1 MVRLKT
7 FAALALALLCGV
19 SGTAFAQQRPDDLLL
34 QFQQR
39 LQQGDANEDDGGSGQ
54 NPVQDQTGGRGTT
67 LTPQQDLF
75 SPASP
80 IELAYRKRFQEFD
93 QTPSVR
99 LPSDMEQEQS
109 LKQLQKSGK
118 WSFNLKQ
125 IGYDV
130 LQVPAGAPA
139 PRLLGGVSDSYIL
152 GIGDQ
157 LSITLRGQTNS
168 TRQLYVG
175 RDGQVILP
183 NLPPVVAAGRSFADF
198 RSDLEAQVA
207 SSLLETQVFVTLGS
221 VRQLSILVGGEV
233 SNPGMVT
240 VSSLSSVIDALAA
253 AKGINKTG
261 TLRAVQLIRDGQTHT
276 LDLYPVLLGI
286 GKPED
291 MALREGDRI
300 VVPPVGPTVAVFAA
314 VSRPG
319 IYEIKGGS
327 LPVQEALRFAGGA
340 LSADGQRFVR
350 ISLGPDGRGGVSE
363 TTSAKGTLKRGDM
376 LGVITR
382 SGGTRGAI
390 YLSGHVT
397 SQGWISLS
405 ASPSLRALL
414 ADRSLLRNEPYLPFV
429 VVKRQNAATM
439 ATEYKGVD
447 GAHLQRG
454 GEDFP
459 LQDQDQVIILSQ
471 NEIRYLN
478 SYDVS
483 QVLAGSDPA
492 YGFSASDWANE
503 RNKEKELGQAQTQTG
518 RANGNAQAASGQQD
532 GPSLQQDPT
541 ASLDDRRV
549 RKALKTCEGLRFL
562 ANEIAEKGTLT
573 IDLGP
578 QEASPPRNVQP
589 CPDIYD
595 KYPALLSFV
604 LHHAMSV
611 SGAIY
616 RPGRYPVSDEGFLA
630 DILAAAGGATGKADP
645 DGVEVTQLR
654 DAVAMR
660 QKIPLALAQS
670 DFLIGPSA
678 SVVVAE
684 RFTNIDGGL
693 VTLGGEVRH
702 PGRYALLRGERLSQL
717 LSRAGG
723 LTDEAYVLGAV
734 FRRDSIKAEEQSSYE
749 ALAHEIEMAIPTMLQ
764 QQAAFSEKSNDGQTS
779 MMALQQLVRS
789 LRSAKAAGRMV
800 IDADPAALQSN
811 PESDVV
817 LQAGDALYVPKRP
830 SHVMISGEVM
840 HPGAQRFESGLA
852 AEEYIQRAGGL
863 RDSADESHAFII
875 LPNGSAQP
883 LSTSSWNYRETFL
896 PPGSTIV
903 VPRDLNPALFW
914 SFTRD
919 ALGIFSNMAISAAA
933 LASIND

>member
-39 LQQGDANEDDGGSGQ
+39 LQQGDENEDDGGS
-54 NPVQDQTGGRGTT
+54 VQDQTGGRGTT
-67 LTPQQDLF
+67 QPPQQDLF

-207 SSLLETQVFVTLGS
+207 SSLLETQVFVSLGS

-291 MALREGDRI
+291 MPLREGDRI

-340 LSADGQRFVR
+340 LLADGQRFVR

-390 YLSGHVT
+390 YLSGHVA

-471 NEIRYLN
+471 SEIRYLN

-503 RNKEKELGQAQTQTG
+503 RNKEKEKAQSG
-518 RANGNAQAASGQQD
+518 RANGNGQTFPGQQD
-532 GPSLQQDPT
+532 SPSLKQDP
-541 ASLDDRRV
+541 LDGQV

-562 ANEIAEKGTLT
+562 ADEIAEKGTLA
-573 IDLGP
+573 IDLRP
-578 QEASPPRNVQP
+578 QETSPPSNVQP
-589 CPDIYD
+589 CPDVYD

-611 SGAIY
+611 SGAVY

-645 DGVEVTQLR
+645 DGVEITQLR

-693 VTLGGEVRH
+693 VTLGGEVRN
-702 PGRYALLRGERLSQL
+702 PGRYTLLRGERLSQL

-734 FRRDSIKAEEQSSYE
+734 FRRDSIKAEEQGSYE

-764 QQAAFSEKSNDGQTS
+764 QQAAFSEKGSDGQTA

-789 LRSAKAAGRMV
+789 LRSARAAGRMV

-811 PESDVV
+811 PEADVV

-852 AEEYIQRAGGL
+852 AEEYIKRAGGL

-875 LPNGSAQP
+875 LPNGAAQP

-896 PPGSTIV
+896 PPGSSIV
-903 VPRDLNPALFW
+903 VPRDLSPALFW

-919 ALGIFSNMAISAAA
+919 ALGIFSNMAVSAAA